1 MTGNLSRRMV
11 DFRFSYV
18 DIMVRSAR
26 RLDGTG
32 RTGYIYNWK
41 NGHIQMRNHAET
53 GTVTGVSIGI
63 NRSCIFVV
71 DADGNRQGIESAKDV
86 IPNLFVVA
94 ENREEI
100 GKLTLEIT
108 DLSQSFTF
116 RRS

>member
-1 MTGNLSRRMV
+1 MV

-63 NRSCIFVV
+63 SDVGARAFTRGFVSFLV
-71 DADGNRQGIESAKDV
+71 GN
-86 IPNLFVVA
+86 FF
-94 ENREEI
+94 I
-100 GKLTLEIT
+100 GKE
-108 DLSQSFTF
+108 LSIVGRGFT
-116 RRS
+116 

>member
-1 MTGNLSRRMV
+1 MV

-26 RLDGTG
+26 RLDGTK

-63 NRSCIFVV
+63 NRCRGESFYAWFRIFFSIK
-71 DADGNRQGIESAKDV
+71 RY
-86 IPNLFVVA
+86 LFYMKGA
-94 ENREEI
+94 EYSWQRFHLN
-100 GKLTLEIT
+100 
-108 DLSQSFTF
+108 
-116 RRS
+116 

>member
-63 NRSCIFVV
+63 SRCRGEIFYKGTFKTPSGNGKVFTGGRSPSCK
-71 DADGNRQGIESAKDV
+71 A
-86 IPNLFVVA
+86 
-94 ENREEI
+94 
-100 GKLTLEIT
+100 
-108 DLSQSFTF
+108 
-116 RRS
+116 

>member
-63 NRSCIFVV
+63 NRCRGESFYAWFRIFFIIK
-71 DADGNRQGIESAKDV
+71 RY
-86 IPNLFVVA
+86 LFYMKGA
-94 ENREEI
+94 EYSWQRFHLN
-100 GKLTLEIT
+100 
-108 DLSQSFTF
+108 
-116 RRS
+116 